1 MKFRDSVHLIHP
13 KEVSMLGRTH
23 IHVGLALLFVATFV
37 ATSSGKTL
45 IVGKPGTPCPN
56 AQYTTITNAVKAA
69 APDDV
74 VAVCPALYPEQLII
88 SKPLTLR
95 GLTVDGVGRVLLQ
108 PKLEPN
114 FGGLPFEAVIAVTN
128 AYDVTIENLA
138 IDASHNTLSGCA
150 GPTLAGIHYY
160 NASGRVENSAVFG
173 AQVAD
178 PQSCGLLPA
187 SGFGV
192 QVDADQP
199 GPFCVSIKNSSIHD
213 YTRDGV
219 FAMGS
224 GVKVRIEHNTI
235 SGVGPSGGTFQFGVF
250 VLKGAVGRIDG
261 NVITEGLCGTLS
273 LTDCIS
279 LRSEGVTLRAVG
291 DGTEVSN
298 NVITNAQSGIFVNG
312 VNRIRVTNNLI
323 SNIEGADGIHLQGTS
338 NSLFDGNIIFNAG
351 PVSAAERGS
360 GFVNISCG
368 ILESP
373 GAGTA
378 GGTEEDN
385 QISHTTVNDA
395 YCGVGHVATTHVEF
409 GKYSNTLY
417 TELASDSSS
426 FPPPPVEP

>member
-1 MKFRDSVHLIHP
+1 MKLRDLAHLIHQ
-13 KEVSMLGRTH
+13 KEDNMLRKTQT
-23 IHVGLALLFVATFV
+23 HVGLALLFLVTFG

-45 IVGKPGTPCPN
+45 IVGQPGTPCPN
-56 AQYTTITNAVKAA
+56 AQYTTITDAVKVANA
-69 APDDV
+69 GDV
-74 VAVCPALYPEQLII
+74 VAICPALYPEQLII
-88 SKPLTLR
+88 TMPLTLR

-108 PKLEPN
+108 PSLVAG

-128 AYDVTIENLA
+128 THDVTVENLA
-138 IDASHNTLSGCA
+138 IDASKNTVVGCA
-150 GPTLAGIHYY
+150 GATLAGIHYY
-160 NASGRVENSAVFG
+160 NASGRVENNAIFG
-173 AQVAD
+173 AEVAD

-199 GPFCVSIKNSSIHD
+199 GPFCVSVKDNSIHD
-213 YTRDGV
+213 YTRNGV
-219 FAMGS
+219 YVTGA
-224 GVKVRIEHNTI
+224 GVTARIENNTI
-235 SGVGPSGGTFQFGVF
+235 SGVGPAVGTFQFGVF
-250 VLKGAVGRIDG
+250 VLNGAVGLISR
-261 NVITEGLCGTLS
+261 NVISEGLCGTLS

-298 NVITNAQSGIFVNG
+298 NVITNAQSGIFING
-312 VNRIRVTNNLI
+312 VNHIRVTDNLI
-323 SNIEGADGIHLQGTS
+323 GNIEGADGIDMQGTS
-338 NSLFDGNIIFNAG
+338 NSLIDANTIFNAG
-351 PVSAAERGS
+351 PVSAAPRGS

-368 ILESP
+368 VLEAP

-378 GGTEEDN
+378 GGLEEDN

-395 YCGVGHVATTHVEF
+395 YCGVGHVATTHVES

-417 TELASDSSS
+417 TVLASDSTS